1 MNAPLEAGAGAV
13 RVPVEMQRQM
23 IAHALSERPL
33 EACGLIA
40 GRGEEALAFHPTRNA
55 LRSPVRYD
63 VDPRD
68 LLATTL
74 AIEAAGLE
82 LWGIFHSHPAT
93 EAYPSPTDVR
103 LAHYP
108 DAHYLICSLRRPD
121 APVLR
126 AFRISGGAIRE
137 IAIRPA

>member
-1 MNAPLEAGAGAV
+1 MSAGV
-13 RVPVEMQRQM
+13 VVPPELQREM
-23 IAHALSERPL
+23 IAHAAAERPL
-33 EACGLIA
+33 EACGLVG
-40 GRGEEALAFHPTRNA
+40 GRGERALRFHPTRNA

-68 LLATTL
+68 LLRVTL
-74 AIEAAGLE
+74 AIEADGLE

-108 DAHYLICSLRRPD
+108 DAHYLICSLRDPA

-126 AFRISGGAIRE
+126 CFRIVGGEVAE
-137 IAIRPA
+137 VAIRPA